1 MKPLPGRIKSQPE
14 DFGVT
19 ELPAFS
25 PEGSGDHL
33 YLWVEKLGVS
43 TPHLIAQLAR
53 RCQLASGAVGV
64 AGRKDKQAI
73 TRQWVS
79 LPTTTGGDLSLLPD
93 DGERCALNDGWY
105 RILNRAY
112 HRRRLKVGALRGNA
126 FRLIVR
132 ELDAEQRTEL
142 LRRCAEVSAAGYL
155 VNAYGEQRFVDPE
168 ALDQAR
174 ALFERKRLRGRKDSF
189 VLSVAQAAI
198 FNRYLARRLE
208 HPEPLSG
215 EWYGTARGGR
225 FDGARDEP
233 NRLIERL
240 EAGEIVPLAPMLGR
254 DVQPTGAC
262 SELVANCCAEL
273 GFEGVDWAAFG
284 KRLRGTWR
292 PTRVAL
298 DGLEGLEEDHAVTL
312 RFDLPAGA
320 YATVL
325 TARLLEGRWTFP
337 YSS

>member
-105 RILNRAY
+105 RILNRASSPPAA
-112 HRRRLKVGALRGNA
+112 RWKTLRGNA

-132 ELDAEQRTEL
+132 ELDAEQRAE
-142 LRRCAEVSAAGYL
+142 RCAAALRSRRQVIWSTLMGSSDSSTPRRSIKLERSLSA
-155 VNAYGEQRFVDPE
+155 
-168 ALDQAR
+168 
-174 ALFERKRLRGRKDSF
+174 
-189 VLSVAQAAI
+189 SVCAAVK
-198 FNRYLARRLE
+198 
-208 HPEPLSG
+208 
-215 EWYGTARGGR
+215 TAS
-225 FDGARDEP
+225 
-233 NRLIERL
+233 
-240 EAGEIVPLAPMLGR
+240 
-254 DVQPTGAC
+254 C
-262 SELVANCCAEL
+262 
-273 GFEGVDWAAFG
+273 
-284 KRLRGTWR
+284 
-292 PTRVAL
+292 
-298 DGLEGLEEDHAVTL
+298 
-312 RFDLPAGA
+312 
-320 YATVL
+320 
-325 TARLLEGRWTFP
+325 
-337 YSS
+337 